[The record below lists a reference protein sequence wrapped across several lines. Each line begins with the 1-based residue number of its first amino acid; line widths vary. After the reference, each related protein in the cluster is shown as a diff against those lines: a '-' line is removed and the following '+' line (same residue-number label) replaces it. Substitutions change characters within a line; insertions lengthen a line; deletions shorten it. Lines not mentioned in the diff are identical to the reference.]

1 MDNERSEKGTFLP
14 GNKGKPKGAI
24 NKITREQKEKVEW
37 VLGLLDETVQEDL
50 RKMKPPERI
59 RLWAD
64 LQEYI
69 RPKLQRVNL
78 DLGTEDKEIR
88 SITFRVIRSGASAG
102 SATAENLSSAAGD
115 KVSPE

>member
-1 MDNERSEKGTFLP
+1 MENERTEKGTFLP
-14 GNKGKPKGAI
+14 GNKGKPKGVK

-37 VLGLLDETVQEDL
+37 VLGLLDENVEEDL
-50 RKMKPPERI
+50 KRMKPPERI

-78 DLGTEDKEIR
+78 DVGTEEKEIR
-88 SITFRVIRSGASAG
+88 SITFKVVRSGDPK
-102 SATAENLSSAAGD
+102 NSSAAEQA
-115 KVSPE
+115 KQE